1 MYQKSVA
8 NVMRET
14 TSLNAGDCFAI
25 SSRVKDKFDFPLHYH
40 NEYELSLLINAKG
53 AKRIIGDSIE
63 VVDDIELVFIGPNVY
78 HGWFTGQC
86 TSKAINEV
94 TIQFHTDLFD
104 EKFLRRNQ
112 LFFIKSM
119 FENARRGIVFSYET
133 TRDITNRILNLS
145 NKDGF
150 NSVLELLT
158 VLHRLSVSKNM
169 RMLSGPGF
177 SDEKFQFESR
187 RIDKVFD
194 YMKNNFDKRLTLAEV
209 AMVANMPEASFC
221 RFLKKSTGKSFIESL
236 NDIRLGNASR
246 MLINTT
252 HSIAE
257 IAYQCGFNNISNFNR
272 IFKRNKLCVPKEFRR
287 AYTLGGMNGN

>member
-1 MYQKSVA
+1 MPA
-8 NVMRET
+8 PNVMYET
-14 TSLNAGDCFAI
+14 TSLNMGDCFTII
-25 SSRVKDKFDFPLHYH
+25 SKAKDKFDVPLHYH
-40 NEYELSLLINAKG
+40 SEYELNLIINAKG

-63 VVDDIELVFIGPNVY
+63 AIDDIELVFIGPNVF
-78 HGWFTGQC
+78 HGWLTGEC
-86 TSKAINEV
+86 TGKAIQEV
-94 TIQFHTDLFD
+94 TIQFHVDLFD
-104 EKFLRRNQ
+104 GKFLQRNQ

-119 FENARRGIVFSYET
+119 FENARRGLVFSYEAT
-133 TRDITNRILNLS
+133 CDIAPRILNLN

-150 NSVLELLT
+150 NSVLELLSI
-158 VLHRLSVSKNM
+158 LHTLSISKNR
-169 RMLSGPGF
+169 RMLSDPGF
-177 SDEKFQFESR
+177 SDEKFR
-187 RIDKVFD
+187 HTNGRVDKVFD

-209 AMVANMPEASFC
+209 AAIVNMPEASFC

-287 AYTLGGMNGN
+287 AYTPGAGASA

>member
-1 MYQKSVA
+1 MYQMSVP

-14 TSLNAGDCFAI
+14 TSLNMGDCFSI
-25 SSRVKDKFDFPLHYH
+25 FSKVKEKFDFPLHYH
-40 NEYELSLLINAKG
+40 NEYELNLIINAKG
-53 AKRIIGDSIE
+53 AKRIIGDSMETI
-63 VVDDIELVFIGPNVY
+63 DDIELVFIGPNVY
-78 HGWFTGQC
+78 HGWFTGEC
-86 TSKAINEV
+86 TSEAINEV

-104 EKFLRRNQ
+104 EKFLQRNQ

-119 FENARRGIVFSYET
+119 FENAGRGLVFSYET
-133 TRDITNRILNLS
+133 TRDITRRILNLS

-150 NSVLELLT
+150 NSVLELLAI
-158 VLHRLSVSKNM
+158 LHTLSTSKNR
-169 RMLSGPGF
+169 RMLSDPGF
-177 SDEKFQFESR
+177 SDEKFR
-187 RIDKVFD
+187 YTNGRVDKVFD
-194 YMKNNFDKRLTLAEV
+194 YMKNNFDKRITLAEV
-209 AMVANMPEASFC
+209 ATVANMPEASFC

-272 IFKRNKLCVPKEFRR
+272 IFKRHKLCVPKEFRK
-287 AYTLGGMNGN
+287 AYTLGTRVG